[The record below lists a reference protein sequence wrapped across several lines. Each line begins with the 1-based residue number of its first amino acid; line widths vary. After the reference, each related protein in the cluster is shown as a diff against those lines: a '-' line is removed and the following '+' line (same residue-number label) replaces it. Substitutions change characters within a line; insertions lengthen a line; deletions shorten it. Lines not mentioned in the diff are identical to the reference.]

1 LSEAA
6 EPLPP
11 PQTKRARR
19 KEARPGELL
28 AAALELFAEKGFAAT
43 RAEEVAQRAGVS
55 KGTLFL
61 YFASKEELFK
71 AVVREHIAQRFPTW
85 DTEVEAFAGTS
96 SELLRLSLLTWWE
109 RVGNTSASAILR
121 LMLAEAQNFPELASF
136 YQQEVVLPG
145 QRLLR
150 RILQRG
156 IDRGEFRAMDTHYA
170 VYALLAPMLFLVAWK
185 HAGRPRHHTPGMPQ
199 IVPEDYIAA
208 QLDIVLQGLQRHPA
222 APGASTPTL
231 FSSLETRS

>member
-1 LSEAA
+1 MATPDTS
-6 EPLPP
+6 
-11 PQTKRARR
+11 TKRARR

-43 RAEEVAQRAGVS
+43 RAEEVATRAGVS

-61 YFASKEELFK
+61 YFASKEALFK
-71 AVVREHIAQRFPTW
+71 AVVREHIANRFPSW
-85 DTEVEAFAGTS
+85 DTEIDAFAGPS
-96 SELLRLSLLTWWE
+96 DALLRLSLQTWWE

-121 LMLAEAQNFPELASF
+121 LMLAEAQNFPELARF

-156 IDRGEFRAMDTHYA
+156 IDRGEFRPMDTRYA

-185 HAGRPRHHTPGMPQ
+185 HTGRLAHGAQGPQGAQQ

-208 QLDIVLQGLQRHPA
+208 QLDIVLRGLHQPA
-222 APGASTPTL
+222 AAPLSPSSSKASSP
-231 FSSLETRS
+231 

>member
-1 LSEAA
+1 MPDTPS
-6 EPLPP
+6 PP
-11 PQTKRARR
+11 ASKRARR

-61 YFASKEELFK
+61 YFATKEELFK
-71 AVVREHIAQRFPTW
+71 AVVREHIAHRFPHW
-85 DTEVEAFAGTS
+85 DTEIDAFTGS
-96 SELLRLSLLTWWE
+96 SAELLRLSLTTWWE

-136 YQQEVVLPG
+136 YRQEVVLPG
-145 QRLLR
+145 HRLLR

-156 IDRGEFRAMDTHYA
+156 IDHGEFRPLDTRYA
-170 VYALLAPMLFLVAWK
+170 VFSLLAPMLFLVVWK
-185 HAGRPRHHTPGMPQ
+185 HAGYLRHHAPGTPQ
-199 IVPEDYIAA
+199 IVPEDYIHA
-208 QLDIVLQGLQRHPA
+208 QLDIVLGGLLQTPAPVA
-222 APGASTPTL
+222 APAT
-231 FSSLETRS
+231 SSPSSEETRS